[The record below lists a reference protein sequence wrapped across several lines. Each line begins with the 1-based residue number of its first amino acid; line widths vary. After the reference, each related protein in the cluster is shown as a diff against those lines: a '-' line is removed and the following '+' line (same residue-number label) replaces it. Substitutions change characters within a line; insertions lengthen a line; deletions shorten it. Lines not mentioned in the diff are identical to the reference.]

1 MFPLGTDAHLSHYCF
16 TLVLDLYQKLNSGF
30 NPNVWKYILSIQTC
44 MYVCAHKHTYTEAHF
59 ALVPPD
65 LNPQVMSQML
75 TLTLC
80 PQNSA

>member
-1 MFPLGTDAHLSHYCF
+1 MLPLDTNAPLSHYCL

-30 NPNVWKYILSIQTC
+30 NPCLEIHCKYTNIHVRARTQTHVHRGTFCLSSS
-44 MYVCAHKHTYTEAHF
+44 
-59 ALVPPD
+59 D
-65 LNPQVMSQML
+65 LNPQVMSPML